1 MTWRAEEGQA
11 RWVLIQREEPFF
23 RTNSPAPNK
32 LKCPP
37 SYSQP
42 AVLAEAEVAE
52 AAVKP
57 EKTEVLVGGE
67 ATGGGTGPPVRGGPQ
82 RWVVVMCSFKP
93 LIQRWHTLQ

>member
-1 MTWRAEEGQA
+1 MTWREEEGQA

-37 SYSQP
+37 SYSRP
-42 AVLAEAEVAE
+42 AVLVEAEVSE

-57 EKTEVLVGGE
+57 EMTEVSVGGG
-67 ATGGGTGPPVRGGPQ
+67 ATGGGTGYPV
-82 RWVVVMCSFKP
+82 
-93 LIQRWHTLQ
+93 